1 MMKLKTIIVVTGL
14 LLGSMAV
21 QAQQEDTVMVA
32 NTAFVPDSTE
42 WVEPLQGELL
52 TSKIHL
58 KVRTYGDRVYLR
70 WVPEDYVSWL
80 FLTIDGVNVLRS
92 KQGSLDI
99 DTLAYALK
107 PLSQAEFEAK
117 YGSEDDQASIVMG
130 VLYGEGRKGS
140 NQTEDPPGSMGAS
153 VELNSEQDISFGFA
167 MLVADWRTDLAQ
179 DMAVG
184 LIDRTAKPGEVY
196 EYIVQP
202 TVWDNGGKIIFEP
215 GVRSNVVNRTY
226 KPTAYDPELDDT
238 LVSPRRFVLSWVDET
253 HGSWEVER
261 RYVGRFGSTSG
272 TGEWERINEKPYVPM
287 IETDFEGLCLFN
299 DSVTADGVWEYRIM
313 AHDPFGELT
322 EPSPVHRVY
331 ARDIEPPIPPQ
342 IKKFAIIREDI
353 ERPMKKVLAAVIWEN
368 PEEQMDDCT
377 GYMVYYQ
384 NNQMTGDQWI
394 PLPHQTVDVESG
406 TVGESTNDLISPADT
421 IAIVDVTGLRT
432 GMMALRAYD
441 DSGNE
446 SVSVAQ
452 MIRVNDYKAPDVP
465 DSLQALVLSNG
476 CVILKWNPS
485 PDDDVAGYDVAFA
498 NDTTHTFLRL
508 NNETF
513 PETAYV
519 DSLALDVNQKYIYYK
534 VRAVDWSTNISD
546 WSHWI
551 EVKRPHIS
559 PPTQPHLDKS
569 SHDDEKGMYMRW
581 VVGPD
586 ADMDHHVLWR
596 RVGDKGDWEEL
607 QRWDADSLAKVGKW
621 TVDVYDNPRHN
632 RQERYYYMVESFNS
646 SPFTSQSLAVSW
658 LHQGPKYFDIP
669 IKLYGAH
676 NSGGLV
682 RLTWD
687 LGELPEALRNTPYY
701 YCVFRRLTG
710 QKSFSYV
717 MNVEADKSLYEEKRL
732 NKDEEAE
739 YYVLLH
745 FSDGRESHPSNVVTV
760 RSEK

>member
-1 MMKLKTIIVVTGL
+1 MKKLKTIIAVAALLTTGTAAL
-14 LLGSMAV
+14 
-21 QAQQEDTVMVA
+21 AQQEDTVTVA
-32 NTAFVPDSTE
+32 KAAFVPDSTE

-52 TSKIHL
+52 TSKIQL

-70 WVPEDYVSWL
+70 WVPEDYVSWM

-107 PLSQAEFEAK
+107 PLSQAAFEAK
-117 YGSEDDQASIVMG
+117 YGSEDDQASIAMG
-130 VLYGEGRKGS
+130 VLYGEGRKEG

-167 MLVADWRTDLAQ
+167 MLVAEWRPDLAQ

-184 LIDRTAKPGEVY
+184 LIDRTAKEGETY

-215 GVRSNVVNRTY
+215 GVRSNVVNRPY
-226 KPTAYDPELDDT
+226 KPTAYDPELEDT
-238 LVSPRRFVLSWVDET
+238 LTSPRRFVLTWVDKT

-261 RYVGRFGSTSG
+261 RYVGRFGSKGSPD
-272 TGEWERINEKPYVPM
+272 EWQRINEKPYVPM
-287 IETDFEGLCLFN
+287 IETDFEGLCLYN
-299 DSVTADGVWEYRIM
+299 DSVEADGVWEYRVR

-331 ARDIEPPIPPQ
+331 ARDIEPPIAPQ
-342 IKKFAIIREDI
+342 LKKFAIIREDLDQ
-353 ERPMKKVLAAVIWEN
+353 PMKKVDAAVIWQN
-368 PEEQMDDCT
+368 PEEQLDDCT
-377 GYMVYYQ
+377 GYVVYYQ
-384 NNQMTGDQWI
+384 NNQITGDEWI
-394 PLPHQTVDVESG
+394 PLTPISETHDGLIAPTDTVA
-406 TVGESTNDLISPADT
+406 LF
-421 IAIVDVTGLRT
+421 DVTGLRN
-432 GMMALRAYD
+432 GMITIRAYD

-446 SVSVAQ
+446 SVSVPQ
-452 MIRVNDYKAPDVP
+452 MIRLNDYKAPEIP

-476 CVILKWNPS
+476 CVILTWKPS

-508 NNETF
+508 NDETF

-519 DSLALDVNQKYIYYK
+519 DSLVLDVNQKYIYYK

-551 EVKRPHIS
+551 QVKRPHIS
-559 PPTQPHLDKS
+559 PPTQPHLDRS
-569 SHDDEKGMYMRW
+569 SHDDVNGMFMRW

-596 RVGDKGDWEEL
+596 RVGDNGDWEEM
-607 QRWDADSLAKVGKW
+607 QRWDADSLAKLGKW

-646 SPFTSQSLAVSW
+646 SPFTTQSLAVSW

-669 IKLYGAH
+669 IKLHGAWVQPP
-676 NSGGLV
+676 GIT
-682 RLTWD
+682 RLIWEVGD
-687 LGELPEALRNTPYY
+687 IPQALKDEPYY
-701 YCVFRRLTG
+701 FCIFRKLTDD
-710 QKSFSYV
+710 KSFKYV
-717 MNVEADKSLYEEKRL
+717 TNVASNENEYTERRINEGEEG
-732 NKDEEAE
+732 E
-739 YYVLLH
+739 YYVIMH
-745 FSDGRESHPSNVVTV
+745 FRDGRESHPSNTV
-760 RSEK
+760 EVKR